1 MRDDGFTVRQREIF
15 DYLVKFTEDN
25 GYQPSYREIG
35 QHFGIK
41 STRAVSDLI
50 EALQRKGYLEKDHS
64 RARSVSFT
72 QRGIMSKNSTI
83 KKALADF
90 GEGIR
95 RLFLKESYATLG
107 SMSAADDD
115 DKTSFAFD
123 ENLVQ
128 GKNTFLLRTKG
139 DSMINA
145 HIQDGDLILVDPD
158 QKEYNKGVITDGDIV
173 VARVGDDATVKHIY
187 RENDRLF
194 RLQPANETMKP
205 IYVHPEDGDFQIVG
219 KVVGV
224 YRQIP

>member
-1 MRDDGFTVRQREIF
+1 MREDGLTARQREIF
-15 DYLVKFTEDN
+15 DYLVKFTEEN

-50 EALQRKGYLEKDHS
+50 EALQRKGYLEKDPS

-72 QRGIMSKNSTI
+72 QRGMINTKSAL

-90 GEGIR
+90 GEGVR
-95 RLFLKESYATLG
+95 RLFLKENYATLG
-107 SMSAADDD
+107 NMSAADDA

-139 DSMINA
+139 DSMIKA

-158 QKEYNKGVITDGDIV
+158 QKEYDKGVIADGDIV

-187 RENDRLF
+187 RENDKLY
-194 RLQPANETMKP
+194 RLQPANDGMKP
-205 IYVHPEDGDFQIVG
+205 IYVRPEDGDFQIVG
-219 KVVGV
+219 KVVGI